1 MGGKTKTTQSSTS
14 QSKAYD
20 AVAPTINTGAGIM
33 NSYLENPNSN
43 AVYDGPRVADLSAD
57 TQAGLDMLRGS
68 QGANTAFDFY
78 DGLIGSGAGTMNPQV
93 QAMQDAIKRQVM
105 AATNA
110 TFSNSGTV
118 GGTAHQESLAK
129 GLADGMAQPLF
140 AAYENDMGRKMQAA
154 TGIQAA
160 DQLRTNNRLDAG
172 SILDSYNQNKINAD
186 MAKFEE
192 QRTAP
197 IKAWSEIFP
206 MVSDLGS
213 RFGTNSSTSTTT
225 QKTPMSQQIA
235 GGVMAG
241 LGLMTGMP
249 GLGMAGA
256 GMMGGSAAPWVRPST
271 PYASNSMFNLNQL
284 YGG

>member
-1 MGGKTKTTQSSTS
+1 MSGKSKSTQQTTNS
-14 QSKAYD
+14 AYGP
-20 AVAPTINTGAGIM
+20 VAPTIEAGAGLM

-43 AVYDGPRVADLSAD
+43 AVYEGPRVADLSAD
-57 TQAGLDMLRGS
+57 TQSGLDMLRGS

-78 DGLIGSGAGTMNPQV
+78 KGLIGGGAGGMNPEV

-105 AATNA
+105 AANNA
-110 TFSNSGTV
+110 TFSNAGVV
-118 GGTAHQESLAK
+118 GGTVHQESLAK
-129 GLADGMAQPLF
+129 GLADGLAQPLF
-140 AAYENDMGRKMQAA
+140 TAYENDMARKMQAA
-154 TGIQAA
+154 TGIQSA
-160 DQLRTNNRLDAG
+160 DQLRTTNQLDAG
-172 SILDSYNQNKINAD
+172 QILDSYNQNKINAD
-186 MAKFEE
+186 RELFEE
-192 QRTAP
+192 RRTAP

-206 MVSDLGS
+206 MVSDIGS
-213 RFGTNSSTSTTT
+213 RFGTTNSTTT
-225 QKTPMSQQIA
+225 QKTPVSQQIA